1 MHALYCTRS
10 SFARPC
16 HYPLRLG
23 GGGICSCWPWL
34 DDRDAAPP
42 RMGPFGGLLTVRG
55 VPVGS
60 LTTHDV
66 SAHALVIPLLTTRKA
81 TTNKPSLVSIFR
93 YYRLKSLCCTRLLR
107 FLCRRQERL
116 DLVQRGV

>member
-42 RMGPFGGLLTVRG
+42 RMGPFGGLRTFRG

-81 TTNKPSLVSIFR
+81 TTNKPSLVHLQILSPEVAT
-93 YYRLKSLCCTRLLR
+93 LH
-107 FLCRRQERL
+107 
-116 DLVQRGV
+116 